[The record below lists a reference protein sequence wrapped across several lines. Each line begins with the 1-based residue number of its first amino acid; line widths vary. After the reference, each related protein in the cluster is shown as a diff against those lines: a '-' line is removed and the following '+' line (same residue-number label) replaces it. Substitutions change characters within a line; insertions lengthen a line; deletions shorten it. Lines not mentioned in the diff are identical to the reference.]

1 MGKNRDRA
9 SRQGNTS
16 EMQAFQPVS
25 LFASARDR
33 VRVARTGVGQAAVEV
48 DGAVGPGE
56 AHGLAGGGAQG
67 GGEPSDHASVAT
79 SKHRTSF
86 RRAENGV

>member
-9 SRQGNTS
+9 SRQGVTS

-56 AHGLAGGGAQG
+56 AHGLAGGGAG
-67 GGEPSDHASVAT
+67 GGSGGRAVGP
-79 SKHRTSF
+79 RQ
-86 RRAENGV
+86 RRHVEAQNVVKAG